1 MGQNLGLP
9 SYLQITL
16 AVGVML
22 TSALSPLAVPRAEA
36 QTSYT
41 YYVGPNG
48 SDSAIGSETSPFATI
63 QHAANVV
70 GPGDTVIVLDGTYR
84 GDITITSSGTPGHPI
99 TYMAQHKWQAKLVG
113 TGTGDGSVVVG
124 LTAGYIQIEN
134 FDITG
139 SDANGIILATGNT
152 VGSTAS
158 YNQAI
163 GNMVHDLTNMPC
175 SSNSGSGISTGGGS
189 NYLDVSHDDII
200 GNLIVNMQAGGGCS
214 SGPYPTGIYLQT
226 PYDLAANNIVINAGY
241 GLETWHNAN
250 HDTIYGNTVINSPRG
265 GFIIGA
271 GDAPS
276 GAAPAVGTL
285 VENNIS
291 MGNLDGFI
299 EEGPTYNN
307 SYIDNLV
314 WQDGGCTPSDCTT
327 SPIVVSGTVSADPK
341 FVNNTGTASGSY
353 TLQAGSP
360 AIGAGLAL
368 TGVMTDFAGNPR
380 PQSGSTTIGAYV
392 YLNSAAPA
400 SRTSR
405 SAVVK

>member
-1 MGQNLGLP
+1 MHLYLR
-9 SYLQITL
+9 SYLHTTL
-16 AVGVML
+16 AISLVLAG
-22 TSALSPLAVPRAEA
+22 ALSPLVVPHAKA

-48 SDSAIGSETSPFATI
+48 SDSAIGSEASPFATI
-63 QHAANVV
+63 QHAETIV
-70 GPGDTVIVLDGTYR
+70 GPGDTVIVLDGTYK
-84 GDITITSSGTPGHPI
+84 GDITITSSGTPGYPI

-124 LTAGYIQIEN
+124 LTGGYIRIEN

-163 GNMVHDLTNMPC
+163 GNIVHDLTNMPC

-189 NYLDVSHDDII
+189 NYLGVSHDDII
-200 GNLIVNMQAGGGCS
+200 GNLIVNMQAGSGCS
-214 SGPYPTGIYLQT
+214 SGPYPTGIYIQT
-226 PYDLAANNIVINAGY
+226 PYDVAANNIVVNAGY

-250 HDTIYGNTVINSPRG
+250 HDTIYGNTVINSPHG

-285 VENNIS
+285 VEDNIS
-291 MGNLDGFI
+291 VGNLHGFI

-314 WQDGGCTPSDCTT
+314 WNNGSCTPSTCTT
-327 SPIVVSGTVSADPK
+327 NPTVVSGTVSADPK

-353 TLQAGSP
+353 ALQAGSP

-368 TGVMTDFAGNPR
+368 AGVLTDFAGNPR
-380 PQSGSTTIGAYV
+380 PQSGSTDIGAYV
-392 YLNSAAPA
+392 YVNSAAPA
-400 SRTSR
+400 SPTSL

>member
-1 MGQNLGLP
+1 MAGLTCFSGASEFMHFYLNLR
-9 SYLQITL
+9 SYVQTTL
-16 AVGVML
+16 AVGVVL
-22 TSALSPLAVPRAEA
+22 AGAFSPFVVSQAEA
-36 QTSYT
+36 QTAYT

-48 SDSAIGSETSPFATI
+48 SDSAIGNETSPFATI
-63 QHAANVV
+63 HHANTVV
-70 GPGDTVIVLDGTYR
+70 KPGDTVIVLDGTYK
-84 GDITITSSGTPGHPI
+84 GDITATSSGTPGHPI
-99 TYMAQHKWQAKLVG
+99 TYVAQHKWQAKLVG

-124 LTAGYIQIEN
+124 LTGGYIRIEN

-163 GNMVHDLTNMPC
+163 GNRVHDLTNMPC

-200 GNLIVNMQAGGGCS
+200 GNLIVNMQAGSGCS
-214 SGPYPTGIYLQT
+214 SGPYPTGIYIQT
-226 PYDLAANNIVINAGY
+226 PYDVAANNMVVNAGY
-241 GLETWHNAN
+241 GLESWHNAN
-250 HDTIYGNTVINSPRG
+250 HDTIYGNTVINSPHG

-291 MGNLDGFI
+291 VGNLHGFI

-314 WQDGGCTPSDCTT
+314 WNNGSCTPSNCTT
-327 SPIVVSGTVSADPK
+327 RPIVVSGTINANPMFID
-341 FVNNTGTASGSY
+341 NNGLMSGNY
-353 TLQAGSP
+353 GLQSGSP
-360 AIGAGLAL
+360 ARGKGIAL
-368 TGVMTDFAGNPR
+368 PGILTYFDGTPR
-380 PQSGSTTIGAYV
+380 PQSGPTDIGA
-392 YLNSAAPA
+392 SE
-400 SRTSR
+400 
-405 SAVVK
+405 

>member
-1 MGQNLGLP
+1 V
-9 SYLQITL
+9 L
-16 AVGVML
+16 AG
-22 TSALSPLAVPRAEA
+22 ALSPLVVPHAKA

-48 SDSAIGSETSPFATI
+48 SDSAIGSEASPFATI
-63 QHAANVV
+63 QHAETIV
-70 GPGDTVIVLDGTYR
+70 GPGDTVIVLDGTYK
-84 GDITITSSGTPGHPI
+84 GDITITSSGTPGYPI

-124 LTAGYIQIEN
+124 LTGGYIRIEN

-163 GNMVHDLTNMPC
+163 GNIVHDLTNMPC

-189 NYLDVSHDDII
+189 NYLGVSHDDII
-200 GNLIVNMQAGGGCS
+200 RNLIVNMQAGSGCS
-214 SGPYPTGIYLQT
+214 SGPYPTGIYIQT
-226 PYDLAANNIVINAGY
+226 PYDVAANNIVVNAGY

-250 HDTIYGNTVINSPRG
+250 HDTIYGNTVINSPHG

-291 MGNLDGFI
+291 VGNLHGFI

-314 WQDGGCTPSDCTT
+314 WNNGSCTPSTCTT
-327 SPIVVSGTVSADPK
+327 NPTVVSGTVSADPK
-341 FVNNTGTASGSY
+341 FVNNTGTAGGSY
-353 TLQAGSP
+353 ALQAGSP

-368 TGVMTDFAGNPR
+368 AGVLTDFAGNPR
-380 PQSGSTTIGAYV
+380 PQSGSTDIGAYV
-392 YLNSAAPA
+392 YVNSAAPA
-400 SRTSR
+400 SPTSL